1 MEENKVRTTVDDLI
15 TQAEQQYVE
24 FLKSGKYKDLLLSMS
39 NLNCYSLN
47 NHLLILSQ
55 MPTATCVN
63 GMKVWNYNHRNII
76 KGEKAIKIIAPLKEI
91 RKEDVLDEDG
101 NVVETKEIEINGFK
115 VAYVFDIS
123 QTEGRELYEFKCD
136 ENLAI
141 ENFDV
146 IKDVIERVPRGYEI
160 SYGQV
165 QDGCD
170 GYCDFTNKKIVI
182 REGMPLNQTLTTLI
196 HEVGH
201 ALAEER
207 VRSNFKGLTPKEQ
220 SNIREIEAES
230 IALVVS
236 NRLGLQTTDFNLG
249 YIAKFSDG
257 DLNKFKA
264 NLDVVR
270 SVSYQILSSI
280 EPALQTHLKEKVAST
295 ENTSEN
301 RTQESPKTSENEEV
315 KQEPKESETKLKTRK
330 KSAKTKE
337 KDEVEQ
343 C

>member
-1 MEENKVRTTVDDLI
+1 
-15 TQAEQQYVE
+15 
-24 FLKSGKYKDLLLSMS
+24 
-39 NLNCYSLN
+39 
-47 NHLLILSQ
+47 
-55 MPTATCVN
+55 
-63 GMKVWNYNHRNII
+63 
-76 KGEKAIKIIAPLKEI
+76 
-91 RKEDVLDEDG
+91 
-101 NVVETKEIEINGFK
+101 
-115 VAYVFDIS
+115 
-123 QTEGRELYEFKCD
+123 
-136 ENLAI
+136 
-141 ENFDV
+141 
-146 IKDVIERVPRGYEI
+146 
-160 SYGQV
+160 
-165 QDGCD
+165 
-170 GYCDFTNKKIVI
+170 
-182 REGMPLNQTLTTLI
+182 MPLNQTLTTLI

-270 SVSYQILSSI
+270 SVSYQILSSV
-280 EPALQTHLKEKVAST
+280 EPALQTHLKEKVASI
-295 ENTSEN
+295 ENTSEIT
-301 RTQESPKTSENEEV
+301 TQESPKTSENVEV
-315 KQEPKESETKLKTRK
+315 KQEPKESETKPKTRK